1 MTDELQFL
9 ASRVRIPIAG
19 AQTYGAFALIE
30 EVAPAGDQ
38 PPLHVHHSCDEAFYV
53 LEGEVTVWVGDEV
66 HVLGPGDAIFAPRGI
81 PHTLRAGPAGSRKLV
96 ASTPATFEAF
106 VRAVAAGGMPSPDEL
121 TRIAAEHDIE
131 ILGPPGMLPADLR
144 DRAA

>member
-9 ASRVRIPIAG
+9 ASRVQIAIRG
-19 AQTYGAFALIE
+19 AQTDGAFALIE
-30 EVAPAGDQ
+30 EVAPGGDQ

-53 LEGEVTVWVGDEV
+53 LEGEVTAWVGDAV

-81 PHTLRAGPAGSRKLV
+81 PHTLKAGPEGARKLV
-96 ASTPATFEAF
+96 ASTPATFETF
-106 VRAVAAGGMPSPDEL
+106 VRAVAAAGIPSPEEL

-131 ILGPPGMLPADLR
+131 ILGPPGMLPSDLGR
-144 DRAA
+144 RAA